1 MSLPYMKMY
10 WGDYLGD
17 TYHLRAIE
25 HGGYLLMIAHYWR
38 AGCLPDDPD
47 KLARIARM
55 SRKEWDRY
63 GETIMQF
70 FPDGKHKRI
79 DEERNKA
86 ETKSEV
92 NKLSAKKRWDS
103 VNDTRSLETLTEDY
117 ANAYQTQSDGN
128 ANHSHSHNHNQL
140 NKKKENP
147 KERKSRSASSAEFD
161 QFWNCYP
168 KKVGR
173 GAAEKA
179 WLKAIAVTTAEEI
192 TRVVQAYPWGD
203 DKQFIPHPA
212 TWLNQ
217 RRWQDDFT
225 TTKAVVTKPSMDNPA
240 ALRKYWATVARE
252 RPLTEAERTE
262 ANEAHHRQM
271 EIENGL
277 ELRRSREQLGQGG
290 DGPDDRHP

>member
-103 VNDTRSLETLTEDY
+103 VNDTKSLETLTEDY

-147 KERKSRSASSAEFD
+147 KERKSRSASSAEFE

-192 TRVVQAYPWGD
+192 TRVVQAYPWGE

-217 RRWQDDFT
+217 RRWQDQIDDGKPKPK
-225 TTKAVVTKPSMDNPA
+225 TKEEQEAFLQDHY
-240 ALRKYWATVARE
+240 RKMEELWAS
-252 RPLTEAERTE
+252 
-262 ANEAHHRQM
+262 NNQK
-271 EIENGL
+271 
-277 ELRRSREQLGQGG
+277 
-290 DGPDDRHP
+290 

>member
-55 SRKEWDRY
+55 TRKEWDRY
-63 GETIMQF
+63 GDTIMQF

-79 DEERNKA
+79 DGERTKA
-86 ETKSEV
+86 ETISEV
-92 NKLSAKKRWDS
+92 NKLSAKKRWNNNEQS
-103 VNDTRSLETLTEDY
+103 KSLETLTEVD
-117 ANAYQTQSDGN
+117 ANAEQAHSVGN
-128 ANHSHSHNHNQL
+128 ANHNHSYNHNQL
-140 NKKKENP
+140 YKKKENP
-147 KERKSRSASSAEFD
+147 KERKIRSKPLADSDFEKFWSS
-161 QFWNCYP
+161 YP

-173 GAAEKA
+173 GAAERAWKKA
-179 WLKAIAVTTAEEI
+179 VQLATAEEI
-192 TRVVQAYPWGD
+192 TRIAKVYPWGD

-217 RRWQDDFT
+217 QRWQDDIT
-225 TTKAVVTKPSMDNPA
+225 TTKAIVDKPSMDNPA
-240 ALRKYWATVARE
+240 AVRKYWATVARE
-252 RPLTEAERTE
+252 RPLTEAERAE

-271 EIENGL
+271 EIENEL
-277 ELRRSREQLGQGG
+277 ELRRSREQLGQGCA
-290 DGPDDRHP
+290 

>member
-103 VNDTRSLETLTEDY
+103 VNDTKSLETLTDDY

-128 ANHSHSHNHNQL
+128 ANHSHSHNHIQNHIKKDGIKSSISPRGTRLPETWVPSEDDLSFARQL
-140 NKKKENP
+140 GVDGN
-147 KERKSRSASSAEFD
+147 S
-161 QFWNCYP
+161 
-168 KKVGR
+168 
-173 GAAEKA
+173 
-179 WLKAIAVTTAEEI
+179 
-192 TRVVQAYPWGD
+192 
-203 DKQFIPHPA
+203 
-212 TWLNQ
+212 
-217 RRWQDDFT
+217 
-225 TTKAVVTKPSMDNPA
+225 
-240 ALRKYWATVARE
+240 
-252 RPLTEAERTE
+252 EAERFRDYWIAQPGQKGTKVNWTSTWRNWCRNAKPARPTTNSMASE
-262 ANEAHHRQM
+262 LLAWAKEKDDEQRNSNAGGFDPF
-271 EIENGL
+271 GL
-277 ELRRSREQLGQGG
+277 LSQHKSG
-290 DGPDDRHP
+290 